1 MVLPTAPEVPV
12 SDLIVRWGGLRAVAA
27 LTVKT
32 LLIVVLAVFVPLYA
46 LDPFGATHTPA
57 VQIHDEADVLDDDA
71 LQTAL
76 EDIGFRH
83 DIRLAILTTDDVD
96 PYASSD
102 TVFNDAVLDY
112 ALEHEPSWISTADPD
127 VWADGLVILA
137 VSPHGRWVGCYFG
150 EDVKVDLRTQQQI
163 QDAAKGSFRL
173 ARWDVGLETMAQRTA
188 DSLGRP
194 IASTEVAL
202 LVAFASLAAA
212 IALLSW
218 MFRSRRVA
226 RDAFRQARRHF
237 GQITTDYDA
246 TQIRA
251 GTIPADDAHGAQVLA
266 RFAWFEE
273 RYAGLVR
280 LFSDFGSPRGAQ
292 WFVGSRRRRA
302 QKLETS
308 AAELDRVDDVI
319 AAAST
324 FLTLG
329 PGWEKVWENEQGP
342 VHEDLASYSALCASV
357 AAITQ
362 RRRVSFDV
370 EPDRAWI
377 RSRSDRLAAM
387 TVELAL
393 RTLTP
398 AAALDELDTI
408 AADVRHRC
416 DALARR
422 ALAAD
427 TSRLG
432 RDRLARYE
440 YDRRSSAYRGGGLD
454 YQGWW
459 KSRSGRVHYNPA
471 TTIRINS
478 QSPGLRAPGLRPAG
492 AHATGAGAV
501 PQFSRPVSGLVTGYS
516 KAATYTPSSSGG
528 GGFSG
533 SGSSSHFSGG
543 HSGGGG
549 SFHGS
554 GSSSRF

>member
-1 MVLPTAPEVPV
+1 MPV

-27 LTVKT
+27 FTIKS
-32 LLIVVLAVFVPLYA
+32 LLIIVLGVIVPLYA

-57 VQIHDEADVLDDDA
+57 VEIHDEAEVLDDAA
-71 LQTAL
+71 LQTTL
-76 EDIGFRH
+76 EDIGFRR
-83 DIRLAILTTDDVD
+83 DIRLAVFTTDDVD

-112 ALEHEPSWISTADPD
+112 ALKEQPSWISTADPD

-137 VSPHGRWVGCYFG
+137 VSPQGRWVGCYFG
-150 EDVKVDLRTQQQI
+150 EDVKVDLRTQQKI
-163 QDAAKGSFRL
+163 QDAAKSSFRL

-188 DSLGRP
+188 DFVGRP
-194 IASTEVAL
+194 IPSTEVAL
-202 LVAFASLAAA
+202 LVAFVSLAAA
-212 IALLSW
+212 LALLAW
-218 MFRSRRVA
+218 MFWSRREA
-226 RDAFRQARRHF
+226 RDAYKQARRHF
-237 GQITTDYDA
+237 TQITTDYDA

-292 WFVGSRRRRA
+292 WFMSSRRRRA
-302 QKLETS
+302 QKLAAS
-308 AAELDRVDDVI
+308 AKELDRVDDVI

-329 PGWEKVWENEQGP
+329 LGWEKVWENEQGP
-342 VHEDLASYSALCASV
+342 VHEDLASYAALCTAV
-357 AAITQ
+357 VNRTRLAH
-362 RRRVSFDV
+362 VSFDV
-370 EPDRAWI
+370 ETDRAWI
-377 RSRSDRLAAM
+377 QKRRDRLAAM
-387 TVELAL
+387 TVELAQ

-398 AAALDELDTI
+398 SAALNELDTI
-408 AADVRHRC
+408 AAGVHSRC
-416 DALARR
+416 DSLARR

-432 RDRLARYE
+432 RERLGRYE
-440 YDRRSSAYRGGGLD
+440 YSRRSSAYRNSGPD
-454 YQGWW
+454 YLGWW
-459 KSRSGRVHYNPA
+459 SARSGRMHYNPA

-478 QSPGLRAPGLRPAG
+478 KSPGLRAPGLSSSG
-492 AHATGAGAV
+492 TGPV
-501 PQFSRPVSGLVTGYS
+501 PQFSRPVASLVTGYS
-516 KAATYTPSSSGG
+516 RASTYTPASSSSGYH
-528 GGFSG
+528 G

-543 HSGGGG
+543 HSSHS

>member
-1 MVLPTAPEVPV
+1 M
-12 SDLIVRWGGLRAVAA
+12 
-27 LTVKT
+27 
-32 LLIVVLAVFVPLYA
+32 
-46 LDPFGATHTPA
+46 
-57 VQIHDEADVLDDDA
+57 
-71 LQTAL
+71 
-76 EDIGFRH
+76 
-83 DIRLAILTTDDVD
+83 LTTDDVD

-218 MFRSRRVA
+218 MFWSRRVA

-251 GTIPADDAHGAQVLA
+251 GTIPADNAHGAQVLA

-273 RYAGLVR
+273 RYARLVR
-280 LFSDFGSPRGAQ
+280 LFRDFGSPRGAQ
-292 WFVGSRRRRA
+292 WFVDSRRRRA

-324 FLTLG
+324 FLTRG

-342 VHEDLASYSALCASV
+342 VHEDLASYAALCASV
-357 AAITQ
+357 AASTQ
-362 RRRVSFDV
+362 RVRVSFDV

-377 RSRSDRLAAM
+377 RSRNDRLAAM

-440 YDRRSSAYRGGGLD
+440 YDSVRSAYRRDAAD
-454 YQGWW
+454 YQAG
-459 KSRSGRVHYNPA
+459 GTPTVAACA
-471 TTIRINS
+471 TTLPPRS
-478 QSPGLRAPGLRPAG
+478 VSTPSRRVCGPRVCAPQACTRPGPAPCPSSRGRCPDSSPDTARRPPTRPPPPAG
-492 AHATGAGAV
+492 AVSRV
-501 PQFSRPVSGLVTGYS
+501 PAPPVTSA
-516 KAATYTPSSSGG
+516 AATAVAAAASTAPAPPPASET
-528 GGFSG
+528 
-533 SGSSSHFSGG
+533 
-543 HSGGGG
+543 
-549 SFHGS
+549 
-554 GSSSRF
+554 